1 MRTLGGLPCPS
12 WRRVPP
18 SPIPRSQDPL
28 RHGKA
33 ACAVWE
39 GAGMPELSRFYGIVV
54 RMYFDDDQQHSLPH
68 VHVYYG
74 GTDASYSLQGK
85 LLGGK
90 IPPKQEK
97 LLLAWM
103 ALHEQELQENWFL
116 AISAPPYRF
125 PCSMA
130 WLLNSSPL
138 FTAKLRF
145 ARANAVAPGRRCSF
159 CHFFVCKNTDP
170 PQSTGLRGTS
180 FLENRRIEPSRR
192 RQI

>member
-1 MRTLGGLPCPS
+1 MPKLAKGPAFAHSTFARSSSPREGGTCRLGRG
-12 WRRVPP
+12 
-18 SPIPRSQDPL
+18 RS
-28 RHGKA
+28 
-33 ACAVWE
+33 
-39 GAGMPELSRFYGIVV
+39 MPELSRFYGIVIT
-54 RMYFDDDQQHSLPH
+54 MYSEADGNHSLPH
-68 VHVYYG
+68 IHVRYG
-74 GTDASYSLQGK
+74 NMRAVYSLQGDLLRGKMPSKQHK
-85 LLGGK
+85 LV
-90 IPPKQEK
+90 
-97 LLLAWM
+97 LAWM

-125 PCSMA
+125 PCSTA